1 MILQRMQTT
10 VKRRTRRS
18 AAYIIDQP
26 GAIRILASPFRQA
39 ILDAVSADG
48 PLSVAELSAV
58 FRRPPDRL
66 YYHVKRLLAAGLL
79 VSAPSAD
86 GRREARFDVA
96 GRPMLIRYSPREATN
111 RRAVVGVMNGMLR
124 AARRDFIRGFRAG
137 VEGEGPRRRL
147 WFSRVEGTLT
157 AREVESLN
165 RLLSETIALVMGGR
179 RRPDPDARGHQLTWV
194 SSPARER

>member
-1 MILQRMQTT
+1 
-10 VKRRTRRS
+10 
-18 AAYIIDQP
+18 
-26 GAIRILASPFRQA
+26 
-39 ILDAVSADG
+39 
-48 PLSVAELSAV
+48 
-58 FRRPPDRL
+58 
-66 YYHVKRLLAAGLL
+66 
-79 VSAPSAD
+79 
-86 GRREARFDVA
+86 
-96 GRPMLIRYSPREATN
+96 
-111 RRAVVGVMNGMLR
+111 MNGMLR